1 MANIL
6 VVDDSVT
13 LRQMVS
19 FVLTKAGHEV
29 SQAESGEAA
38 LMILETFKPDLVL
51 TDMYMPG
58 IDGIGLAAKIRANPQ
73 LCKTPIL
80 VLSTDSS
87 QEVKQ
92 RGRDTGVTGWVS
104 KPFDPEKLQSL
115 VAKVLH

>member
-13 LRQMVS
+13 LRQMVA
-19 FVLTKAGHEV
+19 LTLTNAGHQV
-29 SQAESGEAA
+29 NQAESGEAA
-38 LMILETFKPDLVL
+38 LAALKTFVPDLIL

-58 IDGIGLAAKIRANPQ
+58 IDGITLAAEVRANP
-73 LCKTPIL
+73 LFARTPIL

-104 KPFDPEKLQSL
+104 KPFDPEKLQNL
-115 VAKVLH
+115 VARVLH